1 MAKKSSSVSKKY
13 LKILGIV
20 EIVFAVILAA
30 LTVFAVT
37 LNPTL
42 TDLGFTADQIAN
54 MTGSGITESAIKTI
68 FYVTTFICIAIAILI
83 GALLIR
89 AANNPKKSTFVL
101 VLTVLSTVGAVI
113 TLFSSGFSNIG
124 SVITNAITLTLD
136 ILTLMALV
144 KIRGEIKE

>member
-1 MAKKSSSVSKKY
+1 MAKKSSSVSRKY

-30 LTVFAVT
+30 LSIFAVT
-37 LNPTL
+37 LNPSL
-42 TDLGFTADQIAN
+42 TDLGFTADQIASITN
-54 MTGSGITESAIKTI
+54 SGATENVIKTVY
-68 FYVTTFICIAIAILI
+68 YVTTFTCIAIAILV

-101 VLTVLSTVGAVI
+101 VLTVLSTVGSVV
-113 TLFSSGFSNIG
+113 TLFSTGFNNIGTVISNII
-124 SVITNAITLTLD
+124 SLTLY
-136 ILTLMALV
+136 ILTFMALV